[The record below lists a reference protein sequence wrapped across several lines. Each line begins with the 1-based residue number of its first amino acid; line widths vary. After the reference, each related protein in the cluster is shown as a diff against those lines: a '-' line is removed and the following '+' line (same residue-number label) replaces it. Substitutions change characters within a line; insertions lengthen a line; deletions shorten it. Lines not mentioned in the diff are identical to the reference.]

1 MTWTQLTSSCHFWK
15 QLEKTSLYLW
25 NHTHWAFWC
34 LIFSVLHFLGMKLF
48 VINIVDSFL
57 LTVDWCNV
65 FLMAKLKLSMICG
78 NIWVSDSFEI
88 MFLGGN
94 RFSFFY
100 FLWASWFVLCCYL
113 RKWEP
118 VCLGLRA
125 CLQWE
130 PRLSF
135 IMKYS
140 IGSLVICQRHWVY
153 ASKTKCI
160 GLIHWNLNF

>member
-1 MTWTQLTSSCHFWK
+1 MNSIKQFMSFLKTTWEDFSVP
-15 QLEKTSLYLW
+15 LESYALG
-25 NHTHWAFWC
+25 FCC
-34 LIFSVLHFLGMKLF
+34 LIFSVPYFLGMKLF
-48 VINIVDSFL
+48 VINIVDIFL
-57 LTVDWCNV
+57 LTVDRSNV

-78 NIWVSDSFEI
+78 NIRVSGSFEI

-118 VCLGLRA
+118 ACLGLRA

-130 PRLSF
+130 PWLSS

-140 IGSLVICQRHWVY
+140 IS
-153 ASKTKCI
+153 S
-160 GLIHWNLNF
+160 